1 MSAQSLPVGAPVGQL
16 LRDWRMR
23 RRRSQLDL
31 ALDAQVSTRHLS
43 FVETGRARPSRELL
57 LSLGRL
63 LELPLRE
70 CNQLLLAAGF
80 APRYAE
86 RALDAPPLREALS
99 AVERVLQ
106 AHHPYPAV
114 AVDRHWNLLR
124 ANAAANWMLAQ
135 VDPALLEHPNV
146 LRISLHPRGM
156 APAIVNLA
164 EWRHHILERLRG
176 QVARSHDAGLAA
188 LLAELSCLP
197 PLPGETRE
205 ADESPLPDVVMFFRL
220 RTPVGEVR
228 LFSTIT
234 VFGTPVEVTLSELA
248 LEAFYPADA
257 ESAERLRRLAE
268 AANSAAR

>member
-1 MSAQSLPVGAPVGQL
+1 MSAQASTAAVPVGQL
-16 LRDWRMR
+16 LRDWRVR

-43 FVETGRARPSRELL
+43 FVETGRARPSRALL

-80 APRYAE
+80 APRFAE
-86 RALDAPPLREALS
+86 RALDAPPMREALQ
-99 AVERVLQ
+99 AVARVLE
-106 AHHPYPAV
+106 AHDPYPAV

-124 ANAAANWMLAQ
+124 ANAAAAWMLAA
-135 VDPALLEHPNV
+135 VDPVLLERPNV
-146 LRISLHPRGM
+146 LRISLHPRGL
-156 APAIVNLA
+156 APAIINLG

-176 QVARSHDAGLAA
+176 QVARSHDPDLGA
-188 LLAELSCLP
+188 LLQELSGWA

-205 ADESPLPDVVMFFRL
+205 HDESPLPEVVMLFRL
-220 RTPVGEVR
+220 RTAVGEVR
-228 LFSTIT
+228 LFSTMT

-248 LEAFYPADA
+248 LEAFYPADP
-257 ESAERLRRLAE
+257 ESAARLRQLA
-268 AANSAAR
+268 AGSNSAAG